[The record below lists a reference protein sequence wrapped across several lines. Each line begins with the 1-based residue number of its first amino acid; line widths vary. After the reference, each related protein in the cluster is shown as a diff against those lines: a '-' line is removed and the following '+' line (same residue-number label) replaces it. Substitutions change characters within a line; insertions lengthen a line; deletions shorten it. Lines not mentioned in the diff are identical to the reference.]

1 MFFFSGLFGDVEQI
15 SHFDSYHPVGSTG
28 EIIFLGAVVEIGEAI
43 VIASFYLEMADFGA
57 QFYTEAG
64 RYTIIELVFHIHVML
79 FGGKVG
85 IVFPRTALCCSA
97 FAAAVSAAPVT
108 TQGTG
113 VGKHGDVTVAVT
125 FDSGKIKDIKIV
137 KQQENPVLAAKVF
150 TDLKQHVIDTNSV
163 QLDAISGAT
172 FSSKG
177 FLDAVADAAKKAGV
191 TLSKAD
197 KKAIKKAV
205 KALPKE
211 SSYDVVVIGAG
222 GAGFSAAIEAK
233 NAGANVV
240 LLEKMPAVGGNSL
253 ISGAEMN
260 AAKNWVQPKLGIND
274 DSPELHAED
283 TYKGGDMKGDMNVI
297 KVMTHNALD
306 AAKWCRDYLG
316 VRFEDDNL
324 FFFGGHSRKR
334 ALIPVGHTGTEF
346 ITKFQA
352 KADELGI
359 PVITNMK
366 AEELIKDK
374 SGRVVGVKATMNG
387 ASYTFNAKGG
397 VVLATGGF
405 GANPEMVKKYNP
417 KIDER
422 FKTTDAPGTTGEA
435 LYMAERA
442 GAQLVNMGYIQTYPI
457 CDPISGVIEL
467 IADARFD
474 GAIMLNQE
482 GKRFVEELQRRDVL
496 SEAILKQTG
505 GYCWVLWND
514 KIGSISNTVKE
525 HPTEYE
531 AFTKQGIMATCDDLK
546 CVADFTKIPFD
557 SLKGTVNR
565 VSSMTGKGNDKDFNH
580 RSGLVDMT
588 QGKYYVIKAV
598 PSVHHTMGGVR
609 INEKAQAL
617 TAEGKAIPGLWA
629 AGEVTGVTHGTNR
642 LGGNAYTDII
652 VFGRIAGKAAAEAAK

>member
-1 MFFFSGLFGDVEQI
+1 MKSSMI
-15 SHFDSYHPVGSTG
+15 KS
-28 EIIFLGAVVEIGEAI
+28 AVAMVFA
-43 VIASFYLEMADFGA
+43 
-57 QFYTEAG
+57 AG
-64 RYTIIELVFHIHVML
+64 
-79 FGGKVG
+79 
-85 IVFPRTALCCSA
+85 
-97 FAAAVSAAPVT
+97 FAAASMAAPT
-108 TQGTG
+108 TVEGTG
-113 VGKHGDVTVAVT
+113 VGKHGDITVAVT
-125 FDSGKIKDIKIV
+125 FDAGKIQDIKIV
-137 KQQENPVLAAKVF
+137 KNAENPILAKKVF
-150 TDLKQHVIDTNSV
+150 TDLKDEVVALSSTDV
-163 QLDAISGAT
+163 DLISGAT
-172 FSSKG
+172 FSAKG
-177 FLDAVADAAKKAGV
+177 FIDAVNDAAKKAGV
-191 TLSKAD
+191 TLAKAD
-197 KKAIKKAV
+197 KKALRKVARE
-205 KALPKE
+205 LPKT
-211 SSYDVVVIGAG
+211 STYDVVVIGAG
-222 GAGFSAAIEAK
+222 GAGFSAAITAK

-260 AAKNWVQPKLGIND
+260 VAKNWVQPKLGITD
-274 DSPELHAED
+274 DSPELHAQD
-283 TYKGGDMKGDMNVI
+283 TFKGGDGKGDMKVI
-297 KVMTHNALD
+297 NVMTHQALD

-346 ITKFQA
+346 ISKFQA

-366 AEELIKDK
+366 AEELVKDK
-374 SGRVVGVKATMNG
+374 SGRVVGVKATMDG
-387 ASYTFNAKGG
+387 TEYTFNAKGG

-442 GAQLVNMGYIQTYPI
+442 GAELVNMGYIQTYPI
-457 CDPISGVIEL
+457 CDPISGAIEL

-496 SEAILKQTG
+496 SEAILNQTG
-505 GYCWVLWND
+505 RYCWVLWND
-514 KIGSISNTVKE
+514 NIGKISNTVKA
-525 HPTEYE
+525 HANEYE
-531 AFTKQGIMATCDDLK
+531 AFTKQGVMATCDDLK
-546 CVADFTKIPFD
+546 CIADFTKIPYD
-557 SLKGTVNR
+557 QLQKTVKR
-565 VSSMTGKGNDKDFNH
+565 VSDMAGKGNDKDFHH
-580 RSGLVDMT
+580 RAGLMDMQ

-598 PSVHHTMGGVR
+598 PSTHHTMGGVR
-609 INEKAQAL
+609 INEKAEVL
-617 TAEGKAIPGLWA
+617 TADGKVIPGLWA

-652 VFGRIAGKAAAEAAK
+652 VFGRIAGEAAAQAAK

>member
-1 MFFFSGLFGDVEQI
+1 
-15 SHFDSYHPVGSTG
+15 
-28 EIIFLGAVVEIGEAI
+28 
-43 VIASFYLEMADFGA
+43 
-57 QFYTEAG
+57 
-64 RYTIIELVFHIHVML
+64 ML
-79 FGGKVG
+79 FR
-85 IVFPRTALCCSA
+85 RTLL
-97 FAAAVSAAPVT
+97 AAAVGLMSAAAVAAPVT

-113 VGKHGDVTVAVT
+113 VGKHGDMTVAVT
-125 FDSGKIKDIKIV
+125 FDNGRIQAIEIV
-137 KQQENPVLAAKVF
+137 KEAENPVLAKKVY
-150 TDLKQHVIDTNSV
+150 TDLKAAVITSNSAD
-163 QLDAISGAT
+163 LDAISGAT

-177 FLDAVADAAKKAGV
+177 FLDAVKDAAKKAGV

-197 KKAIKKAV
+197 AKAIKKVVKNIPAV
-205 KALPKE
+205 
-211 SSYDVVVIGAG
+211 SNYDVVVIGAG

-260 AAKNWVQPKLGIND
+260 AARNWVQPKLGILD
-274 DSPELHAED
+274 DSAERHAAD
-283 TYKGGDMKGDMNVI
+283 TFKGGDKKGDMKVI
-297 KVMTHNALD
+297 NVMTANALD

-346 ITKFQA
+346 IAKFQA

-359 PVITNMK
+359 PVITDMK

-374 SGRVVGVKATMNG
+374 TGRVVGVKATSHG
-387 ASYTFNAKGG
+387 ATYTFNAKGG

-405 GANPEMVKKYNP
+405 GANKAMVKKYNP

-435 LYMAERA
+435 LYMAKRA

-467 IADARFD
+467 IADSRFD

-482 GKRFVEELQRRDVL
+482 GKRFVEELERRDVL

-505 GYCWVLWND
+505 NYCWVLWND
-514 KIGSISNTVKE
+514 NIGKISDTVKE

-531 AFTKQGIMATCDDLK
+531 AFTKQGIMATCPDLK
-546 CVADFTKIPFD
+546 CIADFTKMP
-557 SLKGTVNR
+557 LKQLESTVKR
-565 VSSMTGKGNDKDFNH
+565 VSSMAGKGNDKDFHH
-580 RSGLVDMT
+580 RGGLMDMSEG
-588 QGKYYVIKAV
+588 QYYVIKAV
-598 PSVHHTMGGVR
+598 PSTHHTMGGVR

-617 TAEGKAIPGLWA
+617 TAKGQVIPGLWA

-652 VFGRIAGKAAAEAAK
+652 VFGRIAGEAAAFEAAARSAK

>member
-1 MFFFSGLFGDVEQI
+1 MQFSRALIAGLV
-15 SHFDSYHPVGSTG
+15 
-28 EIIFLGAVVEIGEAI
+28 
-43 VIASFYLEMADFGA
+43 
-57 QFYTEAG
+57 
-64 RYTIIELVFHIHVML
+64 
-79 FGGKVG
+79 
-85 IVFPRTALCCSA
+85 CSA

-197 KKAIKKAV
+197 KKAIKKVV
-205 KALPKE
+205 KTLPKE
-211 SSYDVVVIGAG
+211 STYDVVVIGAG

-617 TAEGKAIPGLWA
+617 TAEGKASPGLWA

>member
-1 MFFFSGLFGDVEQI
+1 MK
-15 SHFDSYHPVGSTG
+15 STM
-28 EIIFLGAVVEIGEAI
+28 IKSAVAMVFA
-43 VIASFYLEMADFGA
+43 
-57 QFYTEAG
+57 AG
-64 RYTIIELVFHIHVML
+64 
-79 FGGKVG
+79 
-85 IVFPRTALCCSA
+85 
-97 FAAAVSAAPVT
+97 FAAASMAAPVT
-108 TQGTG
+108 AEGTG
-113 VGKHGDVTVAVT
+113 VGKHGDITVAVT
-125 FDSGKIKDIKIV
+125 FDAGKIQDIKIV
-137 KQQENPVLAAKVF
+137 KNAENPILAKKVF
-150 TDLKQHVIDTNSV
+150 TDLKDQVVALSSTDV
-163 QLDAISGAT
+163 DLISGAT
-172 FSSKG
+172 FSAKG
-177 FLDAVADAAKKAGV
+177 FIDAVNDAAKKAGV
-191 TLSKAD
+191 TLAKAD
-197 KKAIKKAV
+197 KKALKKA
-205 KALPKE
+205 ARELPKT
-211 SSYDVVVIGAG
+211 SNYDVVVIGAG
-222 GAGFSAAIEAK
+222 GAGFSAAITAK

-260 AAKNWVQPKLGIND
+260 VAKNWVQPKLGIND
-274 DSPELHAED
+274 DSPELHAQD
-283 TYKGGDMKGDMNVI
+283 TFKGGDGKGDMKVI
-297 KVMTHNALD
+297 NVMTHEALD

-346 ITKFQA
+346 IAKFQA

-374 SGRVVGVKATMNG
+374 DGRVVGVKATMDG
-387 ASYTFNAKGG
+387 SEYTFNAKGG

-457 CDPISGVIEL
+457 CDPISGAIEL

-496 SEAILKQTG
+496 SEAILNQTG
-505 GYCWVLWND
+505 RYCWVLWND
-514 KIGSISNTVKE
+514 KIGSISNTVKA
-525 HPTEYE
+525 HANEYE
-531 AFTKQGIMATCDDLK
+531 AFTKQGIMTTCDDLK
-546 CVADFTKIPFD
+546 CIADFTKIPFD
-557 SLKGTVNR
+557 QLQKTVKR
-565 VSSMTGKGNDKDFNH
+565 VSDMAGKGNDKDFNH
-580 RSGLVDMT
+580 RAGLMDMQ

-598 PSVHHTMGGVR
+598 PSTHHTMGGVR
-609 INEKAQAL
+609 INEKAEAL
-617 TAEGKAIPGLWA
+617 TAEGKVIPGLWA

-652 VFGRIAGKAAAEAAK
+652 VFGRIAGEAAAKAAK

>member
-1 MFFFSGLFGDVEQI
+1 MK
-15 SHFDSYHPVGSTG
+15 STM
-28 EIIFLGAVVEIGEAI
+28 IKSAVAMVFA
-43 VIASFYLEMADFGA
+43 
-57 QFYTEAG
+57 AG
-64 RYTIIELVFHIHVML
+64 
-79 FGGKVG
+79 
-85 IVFPRTALCCSA
+85 
-97 FAAAVSAAPVT
+97 FAAASMAAPVT
-108 TQGTG
+108 AEGTG
-113 VGKHGDVTVAVT
+113 VGKHGDITVAVT
-125 FDSGKIKDIKIV
+125 FDAGKIQDIKIV
-137 KQQENPVLAAKVF
+137 KNAENPILAKKVF
-150 TDLKQHVIDTNSV
+150 TDLKDQVVALSSTDV
-163 QLDAISGAT
+163 DLISGAT
-172 FSSKG
+172 FSAKG
-177 FLDAVADAAKKAGV
+177 FIDAVNDAAKKAGV
-191 TLSKAD
+191 TLAKAD
-197 KKAIKKAV
+197 KKALKKA
-205 KALPKE
+205 ARELPKT
-211 SSYDVVVIGAG
+211 SNYDVVVIGAG
-222 GAGFSAAIEAK
+222 GAGFSAAITAK

-260 AAKNWVQPKLGIND
+260 VAKNWVQPKLGIND
-274 DSPELHAED
+274 DSPELHAQD
-283 TYKGGDMKGDMNVI
+283 TFKGGDGKGDMKVI
-297 KVMTHNALD
+297 NVMTHEALD

-346 ITKFQA
+346 IAKFQA

-374 SGRVVGVKATMNG
+374 DGRVVGVKATMDG
-387 ASYTFNAKGG
+387 SEYTFNAKGG

-457 CDPISGVIEL
+457 CDPISGAIEL

-496 SEAILKQTG
+496 SEAILNQTG
-505 GYCWVLWND
+505 RYCWVLWND
-514 KIGSISNTVKE
+514 KIGSISNTVKA
-525 HPTEYE
+525 HANEYE
-531 AFTKQGIMATCDDLK
+531 AFTKQGIMTTCDDLK
-546 CVADFTKIPFD
+546 CIADFTKIPFD
-557 SLKGTVNR
+557 QLRKTVKR
-565 VSSMTGKGNDKDFNH
+565 VSDMAGKGNDKDFNH
-580 RSGLVDMT
+580 RSGLVDMQ

-598 PSVHHTMGGVR
+598 PSTHHTMGGVR
-609 INEKAQAL
+609 INEKAEAL
-617 TAEGKAIPGLWA
+617 TAEGKVIPGLWA

-652 VFGRIAGKAAAEAAK
+652 VFVRIAGEAAAKAAK

>member
-1 MFFFSGLFGDVEQI
+1 MHFSRALIAGLV
-15 SHFDSYHPVGSTG
+15 
-28 EIIFLGAVVEIGEAI
+28 
-43 VIASFYLEMADFGA
+43 
-57 QFYTEAG
+57 
-64 RYTIIELVFHIHVML
+64 
-79 FGGKVG
+79 
-85 IVFPRTALCCSA
+85 CSA

-197 KKAIKKAV
+197 KKAIKKVV
-205 KALPKE
+205 KTLPKE

-422 FKTTDAPGTTGEA
+422 FKTTDAPGTTGGA

-617 TAEGKAIPGLWA
+617 TAGGKAIPGLWA

>member
-1 MFFFSGLFGDVEQI
+1 
-15 SHFDSYHPVGSTG
+15 
-28 EIIFLGAVVEIGEAI
+28 
-43 VIASFYLEMADFGA
+43 
-57 QFYTEAG
+57 
-64 RYTIIELVFHIHVML
+64 ML
-79 FGGKVG
+79 F
-85 IVFPRTALCCSA
+85 RQTLL
-97 FAAAVSAAPVT
+97 AAAVGLMSAAAVAAPVT

-113 VGKHGDVTVAVT
+113 VGKHGDMTVAVT
-125 FDSGKIKDIKIV
+125 FDNGRIQAIEIV
-137 KQQENPVLAAKVF
+137 KEAENPVLAKKVY
-150 TDLKQHVIDTNSV
+150 TDLKAAVIASNSAD
-163 QLDAISGAT
+163 LDAISGAT

-177 FLDAVADAAKKAGV
+177 FLDAVKDAAKKAGV

-197 KKAIKKAV
+197 AKAIKKVVRNIPAV
-205 KALPKE
+205 
-211 SSYDVVVIGAG
+211 SNYDVVVIGAG

-260 AAKNWVQPKLGIND
+260 AARNWVQPKLGILD
-274 DSPELHAED
+274 DSAERHAAD
-283 TYKGGDMKGDMNVI
+283 TFKGGDKKGDMKVI
-297 KVMTHNALD
+297 NVMTANALD

-346 ITKFQA
+346 IAKFQA

-359 PVITNMK
+359 PVITDMK

-374 SGRVVGVKATMNG
+374 TGRVVGVKATSHG
-387 ASYTFNAKGG
+387 ATYTFNAKGG

-405 GANPEMVKKYNP
+405 GANKAMVKKYNP

-435 LYMAERA
+435 LYMAKRA

-467 IADARFD
+467 IADSRFD

-482 GKRFVEELQRRDVL
+482 GKRFVEELERRDVL

-505 GYCWVLWND
+505 NYCWVLWND
-514 KIGSISNTVKE
+514 NIGKISNTVKE

-531 AFTKQGIMATCDDLK
+531 AFTKQGIMATCPDLK
-546 CVADFTKIPFD
+546 CIADFTKMP
-557 SLKGTVNR
+557 LKQLESTVKR
-565 VSSMTGKGNDKDFNH
+565 VSSMAGKGNDKDFHH
-580 RSGLVDMT
+580 RGGLMDMSEG
-588 QGKYYVIKAV
+588 QYYVIKAV
-598 PSVHHTMGGVR
+598 PSTHHTMGGVR

-617 TAEGKAIPGLWA
+617 TAKGQVIPGLWA

-652 VFGRIAGKAAAEAAK
+652 VFGRIAGEAAAFEAAARSAK

>member
-1 MFFFSGLFGDVEQI
+1 MK
-15 SHFDSYHPVGSTG
+15 STM
-28 EIIFLGAVVEIGEAI
+28 IKSAVAMVFA
-43 VIASFYLEMADFGA
+43 
-57 QFYTEAG
+57 AG
-64 RYTIIELVFHIHVML
+64 
-79 FGGKVG
+79 
-85 IVFPRTALCCSA
+85 
-97 FAAAVSAAPVT
+97 FAAASMAAPVT
-108 TQGTG
+108 AEGTG
-113 VGKHGDVTVAVT
+113 VGKHGDITVAVT
-125 FDSGKIKDIKIV
+125 FDAGKIQDIKIV
-137 KQQENPVLAAKVF
+137 KNAENPILAKKVF
-150 TDLKQHVIDTNSV
+150 TDLKDQVVALSSTDV
-163 QLDAISGAT
+163 DLISGAT
-172 FSSKG
+172 FSAKG
-177 FLDAVADAAKKAGV
+177 FIDAVNDAAKKAGV
-191 TLSKAD
+191 TLAKAD
-197 KKAIKKAV
+197 KKALKKA
-205 KALPKE
+205 ARELPKT
-211 SSYDVVVIGAG
+211 SNYDVVVIGAG
-222 GAGFSAAIEAK
+222 GAGFSAAITAR

-260 AAKNWVQPKLGIND
+260 VAKNWVQPKLGIND
-274 DSPELHAED
+274 DSPELHAQD
-283 TYKGGDMKGDMNVI
+283 TFKGGDGKGDMKVI
-297 KVMTHNALD
+297 NVMTHQALD

-346 ITKFQA
+346 IAKFQA

-366 AEELIKDK
+366 AEELIKNKD
-374 SGRVVGVKATMNG
+374 GRVVGVKATMDG
-387 ASYTFNAKGG
+387 SEYTFNAKGG

-457 CDPISGVIEL
+457 CDPISGAIEL

-496 SEAILKQTG
+496 SEAILNQTG
-505 GYCWVLWND
+505 RYCWVLWND
-514 KIGSISNTVKE
+514 KIGSISNTVKA
-525 HPTEYE
+525 HANEYE
-531 AFTKQGIMATCDDLK
+531 AFTKQGIMTTCDDLK
-546 CVADFTKIPFD
+546 CIADFTKIPFD
-557 SLKGTVNR
+557 QLRKTVKR
-565 VSSMTGKGNDKDFNH
+565 VSDMAGKGNDKDFNH
-580 RSGLVDMT
+580 RSGLVDMQ

-598 PSVHHTMGGVR
+598 PSTHHTMGGVR
-609 INEKAQAL
+609 INEKAEAL
-617 TAEGKAIPGLWA
+617 TAEGKVIPGLWA

-652 VFGRIAGKAAAEAAK
+652 VFGRIAGEAAAKAAK

>member
-1 MFFFSGLFGDVEQI
+1 MK
-15 SHFDSYHPVGSTG
+15 STM
-28 EIIFLGAVVEIGEAI
+28 IKSAVAMVFA
-43 VIASFYLEMADFGA
+43 
-57 QFYTEAG
+57 AG
-64 RYTIIELVFHIHVML
+64 
-79 FGGKVG
+79 
-85 IVFPRTALCCSA
+85 
-97 FAAAVSAAPVT
+97 FAAASMAAPVT
-108 TQGTG
+108 AEGTG
-113 VGKHGDVTVAVT
+113 VGKHGDITVAVT
-125 FDSGKIKDIKIV
+125 FDAGKIQDIKIV
-137 KQQENPVLAAKVF
+137 KNAENPILAKKVF
-150 TDLKQHVIDTNSV
+150 TDLKDQVVALSSTDV
-163 QLDAISGAT
+163 DLVSGAT
-172 FSSKG
+172 FSAKG
-177 FLDAVADAAKKAGV
+177 FIDAVNDAAKKAGV
-191 TLSKAD
+191 TLAKAD
-197 KKAIKKAV
+197 KKALKKA
-205 KALPKE
+205 ARELPKT
-211 SSYDVVVIGAG
+211 SNYDVVVIGAG
-222 GAGFSAAIEAK
+222 GAGFSAAITAK

-260 AAKNWVQPKLGIND
+260 VARNWVQPKLGIND
-274 DSPELHAED
+274 DSPELHAQD
-283 TYKGGDMKGDMNVI
+283 TYKGGDGKGDMKVI
-297 KVMTHNALD
+297 NVMTHEALD

-346 ITKFQA
+346 IAKFQA

-374 SGRVVGVKATMNG
+374 DGRVVGVKATMDG
-387 ASYTFNAKGG
+387 SEYTFNAKGG

-422 FKTTDAPGTTGEA
+422 FKTTDAPGSTGEA

-442 GAQLVNMGYIQTYPI
+442 GAELVNMGYIQTYPI
-457 CDPISGVIEL
+457 CAPISGAIEL

-496 SEAILKQTG
+496 SEAILNQTG
-505 GYCWVLWND
+505 RYCWVLWND
-514 KIGSISNTVKE
+514 NIGKISNTVKA
-525 HPTEYE
+525 HANEYE
-531 AFTKQGIMATCDDLK
+531 AFTKQGIMTTCDDLK
-546 CVADFTKIPFD
+546 CIADFTKIPFD
-557 SLKGTVNR
+557 QLQKTVKR
-565 VSSMTGKGNDKDFNH
+565 VSDMAGKGNDKDFNH
-580 RSGLVDMT
+580 RSGLVDMQ

-598 PSVHHTMGGVR
+598 PSTHHTMGGVR
-609 INEKAQAL
+609 INEKAEAL
-617 TAEGKAIPGLWA
+617 TAEGKVIPGLWA

-652 VFGRIAGKAAAEAAK
+652 VFGRIAGEAAAKAAK

>member
-1 MFFFSGLFGDVEQI
+1 
-15 SHFDSYHPVGSTG
+15 
-28 EIIFLGAVVEIGEAI
+28 
-43 VIASFYLEMADFGA
+43 
-57 QFYTEAG
+57 
-64 RYTIIELVFHIHVML
+64 ML
-79 FGGKVG
+79 FRQTLLAATVG
-85 IVFPRTALCCSA
+85 LMS
-97 FAAAVSAAPVT
+97 AAAVAAPVT

-113 VGKHGDVTVAVT
+113 VGKHGDMTVAVT
-125 FDSGKIKDIKIV
+125 FDNGRIQAIEIV
-137 KQQENPVLAAKVF
+137 KEAENPVLAKKVY
-150 TDLKQHVIDTNSV
+150 TDLKAAVITSNSAD
-163 QLDAISGAT
+163 LDAISGAT

-177 FLDAVADAAKKAGV
+177 FLDAVKDAAKKAGV

-197 KKAIKKAV
+197 AKAIKKVVKNIPAV
-205 KALPKE
+205 
-211 SSYDVVVIGAG
+211 SNYDVVVIGAG

-260 AAKNWVQPKLGIND
+260 AARNWVQPKLGILD
-274 DSPELHAED
+274 DSAERHAAD
-283 TYKGGDMKGDMNVI
+283 TFKGGDKKGDMKVI
-297 KVMTHNALD
+297 NVMTANALD

-346 ITKFQA
+346 IAKFQA

-359 PVITNMK
+359 PVITDMK

-374 SGRVVGVKATMNG
+374 TGRVVGVKATSHG
-387 ASYTFNAKGG
+387 ATYTFNAKGG

-405 GANPEMVKKYNP
+405 GANKAMVKKYNP

-435 LYMAERA
+435 LYMAKRA

-467 IADARFD
+467 IADSRFD

-482 GKRFVEELQRRDVL
+482 GKRFVEELERRDVL

-505 GYCWVLWND
+505 NYCWVLWND
-514 KIGSISNTVKE
+514 NIGKISNTVKE

-531 AFTKQGIMATCDDLK
+531 AFTKQGIMATCPNLK
-546 CVADFTKIPFD
+546 CIADFTKMP
-557 SLKGTVNR
+557 LKQLESTVKR
-565 VSSMTGKGNDKDFNH
+565 VSSMAGKGNDKDFHH
-580 RSGLVDMT
+580 RGGLMDMSEG
-588 QGKYYVIKAV
+588 QYYVIKAV
-598 PSVHHTMGGVR
+598 PSTHHTMGGVR

-617 TAEGKAIPGLWA
+617 TAKGQVIPGLWA

-652 VFGRIAGKAAAEAAK
+652 VFGRIAGEAAAFEAAARSAK

>member
-1 MFFFSGLFGDVEQI
+1 
-15 SHFDSYHPVGSTG
+15 
-28 EIIFLGAVVEIGEAI
+28 
-43 VIASFYLEMADFGA
+43 
-57 QFYTEAG
+57 
-64 RYTIIELVFHIHVML
+64 ML
-79 FGGKVG
+79 F
-85 IVFPRTALCCSA
+85 RQTLL
-97 FAAAVSAAPVT
+97 AAAVGLMSAAAVAAPVT

-113 VGKHGDVTVAVT
+113 VGKHGDMTVAVT
-125 FDSGKIKDIKIV
+125 FDNGRIQAIEIV
-137 KQQENPVLAAKVF
+137 KEAENPVLAKKVY
-150 TDLKQHVIDTNSV
+150 TDLKAAVIASNSAD
-163 QLDAISGAT
+163 LDAISGAT

-177 FLDAVADAAKKAGV
+177 FLDAVKDAAKKAGV

-197 KKAIKKAV
+197 AKAIKKVVKNIPAV
-205 KALPKE
+205 
-211 SSYDVVVIGAG
+211 SNYDVVVIGAG

-260 AAKNWVQPKLGIND
+260 AARNWVQPKLGILD
-274 DSPELHAED
+274 DSAERHAAD
-283 TYKGGDMKGDMNVI
+283 TFKGGDKKGDMKVI
-297 KVMTHNALD
+297 NVMTANALD

-334 ALIPVGHTGTEF
+334 ALIPMGHTGTEF
-346 ITKFQA
+346 IAKFQA

-359 PVITNMK
+359 PVITDMK

-374 SGRVVGVKATMNG
+374 TGRVVGVKATSHG
-387 ASYTFNAKGG
+387 ATYTFNAKGG

-405 GANPEMVKKYNP
+405 GANKAMVKKYNP

-435 LYMAERA
+435 LYMAKRA

-467 IADARFD
+467 IADSRFD

-482 GKRFVEELQRRDVL
+482 GKRFVEELERRDVL

-505 GYCWVLWND
+505 NYCWVLWND
-514 KIGSISNTVKE
+514 NIGKISNTVKE

-531 AFTKQGIMATCDDLK
+531 AFTKQGIMATCPDLK
-546 CVADFTKIPFD
+546 CIADFTKMP
-557 SLKGTVNR
+557 LKQLESTVKR
-565 VSSMTGKGNDKDFNH
+565 VSSMAGKGNDKDFHH
-580 RSGLVDMT
+580 RGGLMDMSEG
-588 QGKYYVIKAV
+588 QYYVIKAV
-598 PSVHHTMGGVR
+598 PSTHHTMGGVR

-617 TAEGKAIPGLWA
+617 TAKGQVIPGLWA

-652 VFGRIAGKAAAEAAK
+652 VFGRIAGEAAAFEAAARSAK

>member
-1 MFFFSGLFGDVEQI
+1 MKSTMIKSAVAMVFA
-15 SHFDSYHPVGSTG
+15 VG
-28 EIIFLGAVVEIGEAI
+28 
-43 VIASFYLEMADFGA
+43 
-57 QFYTEAG
+57 
-64 RYTIIELVFHIHVML
+64 
-79 FGGKVG
+79 
-85 IVFPRTALCCSA
+85 
-97 FAAAVSAAPVT
+97 FAAASMAAPVT
-108 TQGTG
+108 AEGTG
-113 VGKHGDVTVAVT
+113 VGKHGDITVAVT
-125 FDSGKIKDIKIV
+125 FDAGKIQDIKIV
-137 KQQENPVLAAKVF
+137 KNAENPILAKKVF
-150 TDLKQHVIDTNSV
+150 TDLKDQVVALSSTDV
-163 QLDAISGAT
+163 DLISGAT
-172 FSSKG
+172 FSAKG
-177 FLDAVADAAKKAGV
+177 FIDAVNDAAKKAGV
-191 TLSKAD
+191 TLAKAD
-197 KKAIKKAV
+197 KKALKKA
-205 KALPKE
+205 ARELPKT
-211 SSYDVVVIGAG
+211 SNYDVVVIGAG
-222 GAGFSAAIEAK
+222 GAGFSAAITAR

-260 AAKNWVQPKLGIND
+260 VAKNWVQPKLGIND
-274 DSPELHAED
+274 DSPELHAQD
-283 TYKGGDMKGDMNVI
+283 TFKGGDGKGDMKVI
-297 KVMTHNALD
+297 NVMTHQALD

-346 ITKFQA
+346 IAKFQA

-366 AEELIKDK
+366 AEELIKNKD
-374 SGRVVGVKATMNG
+374 GRVVGVKATMDG
-387 ASYTFNAKGG
+387 SEYTFNAKGG

-442 GAQLVNMGYIQTYPI
+442 GAELVNMGYIQTYPI
-457 CDPISGVIEL
+457 CDPISGAIEL

-496 SEAILKQTG
+496 SEAILNQTG
-505 GYCWVLWND
+505 RYCWVLWND
-514 KIGSISNTVKE
+514 KIGSISNTVKA
-525 HPTEYE
+525 HANEYE
-531 AFTKQGIMATCDDLK
+531 AFTKQGVMTTCDDLK
-546 CVADFTKIPFD
+546 CIADFTKIPFD
-557 SLKGTVNR
+557 QLQKTVKR
-565 VSSMTGKGNDKDFNH
+565 VSDMAGKGNDKDFNH
-580 RSGLVDMT
+580 RSGLVDMQ

-598 PSVHHTMGGVR
+598 PSTHHTMGGVR
-609 INEKAQAL
+609 INEKAEAL
-617 TAEGKAIPGLWA
+617 TAEGKVIPGLWA

-652 VFGRIAGKAAAEAAK
+652 VFGRIAGEAAAKAAK

>member
-1 MFFFSGLFGDVEQI
+1 MLGLVPTRNRPNGRIYFAQLPRVRKFFFCIVGPSEWDGSAIHKGVEQI
-15 SHFDSYHPVGSTG
+15 MMKKTL
-28 EIIFLGAVVEIGEAI
+28 I
-43 VIASFYLEMADFGA
+43 
-57 QFYTEAG
+57 
-64 RYTIIELVFHIHVML
+64 
-79 FGGKVG
+79 
-85 IVFPRTALCCSA
+85 TALIA
-97 FAAAVSAAPVT
+97 TVFAGGAMAAAVTAE
-108 TQGTG
+108 GTG

-125 FDSGKIKDIKIV
+125 FDGGKITDIKVV
-137 KQQENPVLAAKVF
+137 KEQENKVLARGVY
-150 TDLKQHVIDTNSV
+150 TDLKDQVIATNSAD
-163 QLDAISGAT
+163 LDVISGAT

-177 FLDAVADAAKKAGV
+177 FLDAVKDAAKKAGV

-197 KKAIKKAV
+197 KKAIKKVA
-205 KALPKE
+205 KDLPKN
-211 SSYDVVVIGAG
+211 SSYDVVVVGAG

-283 TYKGGDMKGDMNVI
+283 TYKGGDMKGDMKVI
-297 KVMTHNALD
+297 NVMTHNALD
-306 AAKWCRDYLG
+306 AALWCRDYLG

-366 AEELIKDK
+366 MTDLILDKD
-374 SGRVVGVKATMNG
+374 GRVSGVKATMNG
-387 ASYTFNAKGG
+387 AEYTFNAKGG

-405 GANPEMVKKYNP
+405 GANKEMVKKYNP

-422 FKTTDAPGTTGEA
+422 FMTTDAPGTTGEA
-435 LYMAERA
+435 LYIAEKA
-442 GAQLVNMGYIQTYPI
+442 GAELVNMGYIQTYPI

-467 IADARFD
+467 IADSRFD

-482 GKRFVEELQRRDVL
+482 GKRFVEELDRRDVL

-514 KIGSISNTVKE
+514 NIGKISNTVGT
-525 HPTEYE
+525 HTTEYE
-531 AFTKQGIMATCDDLK
+531 AFTKQGIMKTCDDLK
-546 CVADFTKIPFD
+546 CIADFTKIPFD
-557 SLKGTVNR
+557 QLKKTVDR
-565 VSSMTGKGNDKDFNH
+565 VTSMAGKGNDKDFHH
-580 RSGLVDMT
+580 RGGLMDMS

-598 PSVHHTMGGVR
+598 PSTHHTMGGIR

-617 TAEGKAIPGLWA
+617 TKEGKVIPGLWA

>member
-1 MFFFSGLFGDVEQI
+1 MQFSRALIAGLV
-15 SHFDSYHPVGSTG
+15 
-28 EIIFLGAVVEIGEAI
+28 
-43 VIASFYLEMADFGA
+43 
-57 QFYTEAG
+57 
-64 RYTIIELVFHIHVML
+64 
-79 FGGKVG
+79 
-85 IVFPRTALCCSA
+85 CSA

-397 VVLATGGF
+397 IVLATGGF

>member
-1 MFFFSGLFGDVEQI
+1 
-15 SHFDSYHPVGSTG
+15 
-28 EIIFLGAVVEIGEAI
+28 
-43 VIASFYLEMADFGA
+43 
-57 QFYTEAG
+57 
-64 RYTIIELVFHIHVML
+64 ML
-79 FGGKVG
+79 FRQTLLAATVG
-85 IVFPRTALCCSA
+85 LMS
-97 FAAAVSAAPVT
+97 AAAVAAPVT

-113 VGKHGDVTVAVT
+113 VGKHGDMTVAVT
-125 FDSGKIKDIKIV
+125 FDNGRIQAIEIV
-137 KQQENPVLAAKVF
+137 KEAENPVLAKKVY
-150 TDLKQHVIDTNSV
+150 TDLKAAVIASNSAD
-163 QLDAISGAT
+163 LDAISGAT

-177 FLDAVADAAKKAGV
+177 FLDAVKDAAKKAGV

-197 KKAIKKAV
+197 AKAIKKVVKNIPAV
-205 KALPKE
+205 
-211 SSYDVVVIGAG
+211 SNYDVVVIGAG

-260 AAKNWVQPKLGIND
+260 AARNWVQPKLGILD
-274 DSPELHAED
+274 DSAERHAAD
-283 TYKGGDMKGDMNVI
+283 TFKGGDKKGDMKVI
-297 KVMTHNALD
+297 NVMTANALD

-346 ITKFQA
+346 IAKFQA

-359 PVITNMK
+359 PVITDMK

-374 SGRVVGVKATMNG
+374 TGRVVGVKATSHG
-387 ASYTFNAKGG
+387 ATYTFNAKGG

-405 GANPEMVKKYNP
+405 GANKAMVKKYNP

-435 LYMAERA
+435 LYMAKRA

-467 IADARFD
+467 IADSRFD

-482 GKRFVEELQRRDVL
+482 GKRFVEELERRDVL

-505 GYCWVLWND
+505 NYCWVLWND
-514 KIGSISNTVKE
+514 NIGKISNTVKE

-531 AFTKQGIMATCDDLK
+531 AFTKQGIMATCPNLK
-546 CVADFTKIPFD
+546 CIADFTKMP
-557 SLKGTVNR
+557 LKQLESTVKR
-565 VSSMTGKGNDKDFNH
+565 VSSMAGKGNDKDFHH
-580 RSGLVDMT
+580 RGGLMDMSEG
-588 QGKYYVIKAV
+588 QYYVIKAV
-598 PSVHHTMGGVR
+598 PSTHHTMGGVR

-617 TAEGKAIPGLWA
+617 TAKGQVIPGLWA

-652 VFGRIAGKAAAEAAK
+652 VFGRIAGEAAAFEAAARSAK

>member
-1 MFFFSGLFGDVEQI
+1 
-15 SHFDSYHPVGSTG
+15 
-28 EIIFLGAVVEIGEAI
+28 
-43 VIASFYLEMADFGA
+43 
-57 QFYTEAG
+57 
-64 RYTIIELVFHIHVML
+64 ML
-79 FGGKVG
+79 F
-85 IVFPRTALCCSA
+85 RQTLL
-97 FAAAVSAAPVT
+97 AAAVGLMSAAAVAAPVT

-113 VGKHGDVTVAVT
+113 VGKHGDMTVAVT
-125 FDSGKIKDIKIV
+125 FDNGRIQAIEIV
-137 KQQENPVLAAKVF
+137 KEAENPVLAKKVY
-150 TDLKQHVIDTNSV
+150 TDLKAAVIASNSAD
-163 QLDAISGAT
+163 LDAISGAT

-177 FLDAVADAAKKAGV
+177 FLDAVKDAAKKAGV

-197 KKAIKKAV
+197 AKAIKKVVKNIPAV
-205 KALPKE
+205 
-211 SSYDVVVIGAG
+211 SNYDVVVIGAG
-222 GAGFSAAIEAK
+222 GAGFAAAIEAK

-260 AAKNWVQPKLGIND
+260 AARNWVQPKLGILD
-274 DSPELHAED
+274 DSAERHAAD
-283 TYKGGDMKGDMNVI
+283 TFKGGDKKGDMKVI
-297 KVMTHNALD
+297 NVMTANALD

-346 ITKFQA
+346 IAKFQA

-359 PVITNMK
+359 PVITDMK

-374 SGRVVGVKATMNG
+374 TGRVVGVKATSHG
-387 ASYTFNAKGG
+387 ATYTFNAKGG

-405 GANPEMVKKYNP
+405 GANKAMVKKYNP

-435 LYMAERA
+435 LYMAKRA

-467 IADARFD
+467 IADSRFD

-482 GKRFVEELQRRDVL
+482 GKRFVEELERRDVL

-505 GYCWVLWND
+505 NYCWVLWND
-514 KIGSISNTVKE
+514 NIGKISNTVKE

-531 AFTKQGIMATCDDLK
+531 AFTKQGIMATCPDLK
-546 CVADFTKIPFD
+546 CIADFTKMP
-557 SLKGTVNR
+557 LKQLESTVKR
-565 VSSMTGKGNDKDFNH
+565 VSSMAGKGNDKDFHH
-580 RSGLVDMT
+580 RGGLMDMSEG
-588 QGKYYVIKAV
+588 QYYVIKAV
-598 PSVHHTMGGVR
+598 PSTHHTMGGVR

-617 TAEGKAIPGLWA
+617 TAKGQVIPGLWA

-652 VFGRIAGKAAAEAAK
+652 VFGRIAGEAAAFEAAARSAK

>member
-1 MFFFSGLFGDVEQI
+1 MRKFFFCIVGPSEWDGSAIHKGVEQI
-15 SHFDSYHPVGSTG
+15 MMKKTL
-28 EIIFLGAVVEIGEAI
+28 I
-43 VIASFYLEMADFGA
+43 
-57 QFYTEAG
+57 
-64 RYTIIELVFHIHVML
+64 
-79 FGGKVG
+79 
-85 IVFPRTALCCSA
+85 TALIA
-97 FAAAVSAAPVT
+97 TVFAGGAMAAAVTAE
-108 TQGTG
+108 GTG

-125 FDSGKIKDIKIV
+125 FDGGKITDIKVV
-137 KQQENPVLAAKVF
+137 KEQENKVLARGVY
-150 TDLKQHVIDTNSV
+150 TDLKDQVIATNSV
-163 QLDAISGAT
+163 DLDVISGAT

-177 FLDAVADAAKKAGV
+177 FLDAVKDAAKKAGV

-197 KKAIKKAV
+197 KKAIKKVA
-205 KALPKE
+205 KDLPKN
-211 SSYDVVVIGAG
+211 SSYDVVVVGAG

-283 TYKGGDMKGDMNVI
+283 TYKGGDMKGDMKVI
-297 KVMTHNALD
+297 NVMTHNALD
-306 AAKWCRDYLG
+306 AALWCRDYLG

-366 AEELIKDK
+366 MTDLILDKD
-374 SGRVVGVKATMNG
+374 GRVSGVKATMNG
-387 ASYTFNAKGG
+387 AEYTFNAKGG

-405 GANPEMVKKYNP
+405 GANKEMVKKYNP

-422 FKTTDAPGTTGEA
+422 FMTTDAPGTTGEA
-435 LYMAERA
+435 LYIAEKA
-442 GAQLVNMGYIQTYPI
+442 GAELVNMGYIQTYPI

-467 IADARFD
+467 IADSRFD

-482 GKRFVEELQRRDVL
+482 GKRFVEELDRRDVL
-496 SEAILKQTG
+496 SEAILNQTG

-514 KIGSISNTVKE
+514 NIGKISNTVGT
-525 HPTEYE
+525 HTTEYD

-546 CVADFTKIPFD
+546 CIADFTKIPFD
-557 SLKGTVNR
+557 QLKKTVDR
-565 VSSMTGKGNDKDFNH
+565 VSSMAGKGNDKDFNH
-580 RSGLVDMT
+580 RGGLMDMS

-598 PSVHHTMGGVR
+598 PSTHHTMGGIE
-609 INEKAQAL
+609 INTE
-617 TAEGKAIPGLWA
+617 AEVISTEGEAIPGLYA
-629 AGEVTGVTHGTNR
+629 CGEVTGGVHGGNR
-642 LGGNAYTDII
+642 VGGNALMDCQ
-652 VFGRIAGKAAAEAAK
+652 VFGMIAGENAAAYCQ

>member
-1 MFFFSGLFGDVEQI
+1 MRKFFFCIVGPSEWDGSAIHKGVEQI
-15 SHFDSYHPVGSTG
+15 MMKKTL
-28 EIIFLGAVVEIGEAI
+28 I
-43 VIASFYLEMADFGA
+43 
-57 QFYTEAG
+57 
-64 RYTIIELVFHIHVML
+64 
-79 FGGKVG
+79 
-85 IVFPRTALCCSA
+85 TALIA
-97 FAAAVSAAPVT
+97 TVFAGGAMAAAVTAE
-108 TQGTG
+108 GTG

-125 FDSGKIKDIKIV
+125 FDGGKITDIKVV
-137 KQQENPVLAAKVF
+137 KEQENKVLARGVY
-150 TDLKQHVIDTNSV
+150 TDLKDQVIATNSAD
-163 QLDAISGAT
+163 LDVISGAT

-177 FLDAVADAAKKAGV
+177 FLDAVKDAAKKAGV

-197 KKAIKKAV
+197 KKAIKKVA
-205 KALPKE
+205 KDLPKN
-211 SSYDVVVIGAG
+211 SSYDVVVVGAG

-283 TYKGGDMKGDMNVI
+283 TYKGGDMKGDMKVI
-297 KVMTHNALD
+297 NVMTHNALD
-306 AAKWCRDYLG
+306 AALWCRDYLG

-366 AEELIKDK
+366 MTDLILDKD
-374 SGRVVGVKATMNG
+374 GRVTGVKATMHG
-387 ASYTFNAKGG
+387 AEYTFNAKGG

-405 GANPEMVKKYNP
+405 GANKEMVKKYNP

-422 FKTTDAPGTTGEA
+422 FMTTDAPGTTGEA
-435 LYMAERA
+435 LYIAEKA
-442 GAQLVNMGYIQTYPI
+442 GAELVNMGYIQTYPI

-467 IADARFD
+467 IADSRFD

-482 GKRFVEELQRRDVL
+482 GKRFVEELDRRDVL

-514 KIGSISNTVKE
+514 NIGKISNTVGT
-525 HPTEYE
+525 HTTEYD

-546 CVADFTKIPFD
+546 CIADFTKIPFD
-557 SLKGTVNR
+557 QLKKTVDR
-565 VSSMTGKGNDKDFNH
+565 VSSMAGKGNDKDFHH
-580 RSGLVDMT
+580 RGGLMDMS

-598 PSVHHTMGGVR
+598 PSTHHTMGGIR

-617 TAEGKAIPGLWA
+617 TKEGKVIPGLWA

>member
-1 MFFFSGLFGDVEQI
+1 MRKFFFCIVGPSEWDGAAIHKGVEQI
-15 SHFDSYHPVGSTG
+15 MMKKTL
-28 EIIFLGAVVEIGEAI
+28 I
-43 VIASFYLEMADFGA
+43 
-57 QFYTEAG
+57 
-64 RYTIIELVFHIHVML
+64 
-79 FGGKVG
+79 
-85 IVFPRTALCCSA
+85 TALIA
-97 FAAAVSAAPVT
+97 TVFAGGAMAAAVTAE
-108 TQGTG
+108 GTG

-125 FDSGKIKDIKIV
+125 FDGGKITDIKVV
-137 KQQENPVLAAKVF
+137 KEQENKVLARGVY
-150 TDLKQHVIDTNSV
+150 TDLKDQVIATNSAD
-163 QLDAISGAT
+163 LDVISGAT

-177 FLDAVADAAKKAGV
+177 FLDAVKDAAKKAGV

-197 KKAIKKAV
+197 KKAIKKVA
-205 KALPKE
+205 KDLPKN
-211 SSYDVVVIGAG
+211 SSYDVVVVGAG

-283 TYKGGDMKGDMNVI
+283 TYKGGDMKGDMKVI
-297 KVMTHNALD
+297 NVMTHNALD
-306 AAKWCRDYLG
+306 AALWCRDYLG

-366 AEELIKDK
+366 MTDLILDKD
-374 SGRVVGVKATMNG
+374 GRVSGVKATMNG
-387 ASYTFNAKGG
+387 AEYTFNAKGG

-405 GANPEMVKKYNP
+405 GANKEMVKKYNP

-422 FKTTDAPGTTGEA
+422 FMTTDAPGTTGEA
-435 LYMAERA
+435 LYIAEKA
-442 GAQLVNMGYIQTYPI
+442 GAELVNMGYIQTYPI

-467 IADARFD
+467 IADSRFD

-482 GKRFVEELQRRDVL
+482 GKRFVEELDRRDVL
-496 SEAILKQTG
+496 SEAILNQTG

-514 KIGSISNTVKE
+514 NIGKISNTVGT
-525 HPTEYE
+525 HTTEYD
-531 AFTKQGIMATCDDLK
+531 AFTKQGIMKTCDDLK
-546 CVADFTKIPFD
+546 CIADFTKIPFD
-557 SLKGTVNR
+557 QLKKTVDR
-565 VSSMTGKGNDKDFNH
+565 VTSMAGKGNDKDFHH
-580 RSGLVDMT
+580 RGGLMDMS

-598 PSVHHTMGGVR
+598 PSTHHTMGGVR

-617 TAEGKAIPGLWA
+617 TKEGKVIPGLWA

>member
-1 MFFFSGLFGDVEQI
+1 MKSTMIKSAVAMVFA
-15 SHFDSYHPVGSTG
+15 VG
-28 EIIFLGAVVEIGEAI
+28 
-43 VIASFYLEMADFGA
+43 
-57 QFYTEAG
+57 
-64 RYTIIELVFHIHVML
+64 
-79 FGGKVG
+79 
-85 IVFPRTALCCSA
+85 
-97 FAAAVSAAPVT
+97 FAAASMAAPVT
-108 TQGTG
+108 AEGTG
-113 VGKHGDVTVAVT
+113 VGKHGDITVAVT
-125 FDSGKIKDIKIV
+125 FDAGKIQDIKIV
-137 KQQENPVLAAKVF
+137 KNAENPILAKKVF
-150 TDLKQHVIDTNSV
+150 TDLKDQVVALSSTDV
-163 QLDAISGAT
+163 DLVSGAT
-172 FSSKG
+172 FSAKG
-177 FLDAVADAAKKAGV
+177 FIDAVNDAAKKAGV
-191 TLSKAD
+191 TLAKAD
-197 KKAIKKAV
+197 KKALKKA
-205 KALPKE
+205 ARELPKT
-211 SSYDVVVIGAG
+211 SNYDVVVIGAG
-222 GAGFSAAIEAK
+222 GAGFSAAITAR

-240 LLEKMPAVGGNSL
+240 LLEKMHAVGGNSL

-260 AAKNWVQPKLGIND
+260 VAKNWVQPKFGIND
-274 DSPELHAED
+274 DSPELHAQD
-283 TYKGGDMKGDMNVI
+283 TFKGGDGKGDMKVI
-297 KVMTHNALD
+297 NVMTHEALD

-346 ITKFQA
+346 IAKFQA

-374 SGRVVGVKATMNG
+374 DGRVVGVKATMDG
-387 ASYTFNAKGG
+387 SEYTFNAKGG

-457 CDPISGVIEL
+457 CDPLSGAIEL

-482 GKRFVEELQRRDVL
+482 GKRIVEELQRRDVL
-496 SEAILKQTG
+496 SEAILNQTG
-505 GYCWVLWND
+505 RYCWVLWND
-514 KIGSISNTVKE
+514 KIGSISNTVKA
-525 HPTEYE
+525 HANEYE
-531 AFTKQGIMATCDDLK
+531 AFTKQGIMTTCDDLK
-546 CVADFTKIPFD
+546 CIADFTKIPFD
-557 SLKGTVNR
+557 QLRKTVKR
-565 VSSMTGKGNDKDFNH
+565 VSDMAGKGNDKDFNH
-580 RSGLVDMT
+580 RSGLVDMQ

-598 PSVHHTMGGVR
+598 PSTHHTMGGVR
-609 INEKAQAL
+609 INEKAEAL
-617 TAEGKAIPGLWA
+617 TAEGKVIPGLWA

-652 VFGRIAGKAAAEAAK
+652 VFGRIAGEAAAKAAK

>member
-1 MFFFSGLFGDVEQI
+1 MK
-15 SHFDSYHPVGSTG
+15 STM
-28 EIIFLGAVVEIGEAI
+28 IKSAVAMVFA
-43 VIASFYLEMADFGA
+43 
-57 QFYTEAG
+57 AG
-64 RYTIIELVFHIHVML
+64 
-79 FGGKVG
+79 
-85 IVFPRTALCCSA
+85 
-97 FAAAVSAAPVT
+97 FAAASMAAPVT
-108 TQGTG
+108 AEGTG
-113 VGKHGDVTVAVT
+113 VGKHGDITVAVT
-125 FDSGKIKDIKIV
+125 FDAGKIQDIKIV
-137 KQQENPVLAAKVF
+137 KNAENPILAKKVF
-150 TDLKQHVIDTNSV
+150 TDLKDQVVALSSTDV
-163 QLDAISGAT
+163 DLISGAT
-172 FSSKG
+172 FSAKG
-177 FLDAVADAAKKAGV
+177 FIDAVNDAAKKASV
-191 TLSKAD
+191 TLAKAD
-197 KKAIKKAV
+197 KKALKKA
-205 KALPKE
+205 ARELPKT
-211 SSYDVVVIGAG
+211 SNYDVVVIGAG
-222 GAGFSAAIEAK
+222 GAGFSAAITAR

-260 AAKNWVQPKLGIND
+260 VAKNWVQPKLGIND
-274 DSPELHAED
+274 DSPELHAQD
-283 TYKGGDMKGDMNVI
+283 TFKGGDGKGDMKVI
-297 KVMTHNALD
+297 NVMTHEALD

-346 ITKFQA
+346 IAKFQA

-374 SGRVVGVKATMNG
+374 DGRVVGVKATMDG
-387 ASYTFNAKGG
+387 SEYTFNAKGG

-422 FKTTDAPGTTGEA
+422 FKTTDAPGSTGEA

-442 GAQLVNMGYIQTYPI
+442 GAELVNMGYIQTYPI
-457 CDPISGVIEL
+457 CDPLSGAIEL

-496 SEAILKQTG
+496 SEAILNQTG
-505 GYCWVLWND
+505 QYCWVLWND
-514 KIGSISNTVKE
+514 NIGKISNTVKA
-525 HPTEYE
+525 HANEYE
-531 AFTKQGIMATCDDLK
+531 AFTKQGIMTTCDDLK
-546 CVADFTKIPFD
+546 CIADFTKIPFD
-557 SLKGTVNR
+557 QLQKTVKR
-565 VSSMTGKGNDKDFNH
+565 VSDMAGKGNDKDFNH
-580 RSGLVDMT
+580 RAGLMDMQ

-598 PSVHHTMGGVR
+598 PSTHHTMGGVR
-609 INEKAQAL
+609 INEKAEAL
-617 TAEGKAIPGLWA
+617 TAEGKVIPGLWA

-652 VFGRIAGKAAAEAAK
+652 VFGRIAGEAAAKAAK

>member
-1 MFFFSGLFGDVEQI
+1 MKSTMIKSAVAMVFA
-15 SHFDSYHPVGSTG
+15 VG
-28 EIIFLGAVVEIGEAI
+28 
-43 VIASFYLEMADFGA
+43 
-57 QFYTEAG
+57 
-64 RYTIIELVFHIHVML
+64 
-79 FGGKVG
+79 
-85 IVFPRTALCCSA
+85 
-97 FAAAVSAAPVT
+97 FAAASMAAPVT
-108 TQGTG
+108 AEGTG
-113 VGKHGDVTVAVT
+113 VGKHGDITVAVT
-125 FDSGKIKDIKIV
+125 FDAGKIQDIKIV
-137 KQQENPVLAAKVF
+137 KNAENPILAKKVF
-150 TDLKQHVIDTNSV
+150 TDLKDQVVALSSTDV
-163 QLDAISGAT
+163 DLVSGAT
-172 FSSKG
+172 FSAKG
-177 FLDAVADAAKKAGV
+177 FIDAVNDAAKKAGV
-191 TLSKAD
+191 TLAKAD
-197 KKAIKKAV
+197 KKALKKA
-205 KALPKE
+205 ARELPKT
-211 SSYDVVVIGAG
+211 SNYDVVVIGAG
-222 GAGFSAAIEAK
+222 GAGFSAAITAK

-260 AAKNWVQPKLGIND
+260 VAKNWVQPKLGIND
-274 DSPELHAED
+274 DSPELHAQD
-283 TYKGGDMKGDMNVI
+283 TFKGGDGKGDMKVI
-297 KVMTHNALD
+297 NVMTHEALD

-346 ITKFQA
+346 IAKFQA

-366 AEELIKDK
+366 AEELIKNKD
-374 SGRVVGVKATMNG
+374 GRVVGVKATMDG
-387 ASYTFNAKGG
+387 SEYTFNAKGG

-457 CDPISGVIEL
+457 CDPISGAIEL

-496 SEAILKQTG
+496 SEAILNQTG
-505 GYCWVLWND
+505 RYCWVLWND
-514 KIGSISNTVKE
+514 KIGSISNTVKA
-525 HPTEYE
+525 HANEYE
-531 AFTKQGIMATCDDLK
+531 AFTKQGIMTTCDDLK
-546 CVADFTKIPFD
+546 CIADFTKIPFD
-557 SLKGTVNR
+557 QLRKTVKR
-565 VSSMTGKGNDKDFNH
+565 VSDMAGKGNDKDFNH
-580 RSGLVDMT
+580 RSGLVDMQ

-598 PSVHHTMGGVR
+598 PSTHHTMGGVR
-609 INEKAQAL
+609 INEKAEAL
-617 TAEGKAIPGLWA
+617 TAEGKVIPGLWA

-652 VFGRIAGKAAAEAAK
+652 VFGRIAGEAAAKAAK

>member
-1 MFFFSGLFGDVEQI
+1 MKSTMIKSAVAMVFA
-15 SHFDSYHPVGSTG
+15 VG
-28 EIIFLGAVVEIGEAI
+28 
-43 VIASFYLEMADFGA
+43 
-57 QFYTEAG
+57 
-64 RYTIIELVFHIHVML
+64 
-79 FGGKVG
+79 
-85 IVFPRTALCCSA
+85 
-97 FAAAVSAAPVT
+97 FAAASMAAPVT
-108 TQGTG
+108 AEGTG
-113 VGKHGDVTVAVT
+113 VGKHGDITVAVT
-125 FDSGKIKDIKIV
+125 FDAGKIQDIKIV
-137 KQQENPVLAAKVF
+137 KNAENPILAKKVF
-150 TDLKQHVIDTNSV
+150 TDLKDQVVALSSTDV
-163 QLDAISGAT
+163 DLISGAT
-172 FSSKG
+172 FSAKG
-177 FLDAVADAAKKAGV
+177 FIDAVNDAAKKAGV
-191 TLSKAD
+191 TLAKAD
-197 KKAIKKAV
+197 KKALKKA
-205 KALPKE
+205 ARELPKT
-211 SSYDVVVIGAG
+211 SNYDVVVIGAG
-222 GAGFSAAIEAK
+222 GAGFSAAITAK

-260 AAKNWVQPKLGIND
+260 VAKNWVQPKLGIND
-274 DSPELHAED
+274 DSPELHAQD
-283 TYKGGDMKGDMNVI
+283 TFKGGDGKGDMKVI
-297 KVMTHNALD
+297 NVMTHEALD

-346 ITKFQA
+346 IAKFQA

-374 SGRVVGVKATMNG
+374 NGRVVGVKATMDG
-387 ASYTFNAKGG
+387 SEYTFNAKGG

-457 CDPISGVIEL
+457 CDPISGAIEL

-496 SEAILKQTG
+496 SEAILNQTG
-505 GYCWVLWND
+505 RYCWVLWND
-514 KIGSISNTVKE
+514 KIGSISNTVKA
-525 HPTEYE
+525 HANEYE
-531 AFTKQGIMATCDDLK
+531 AFTKQGIMTTCDDLK
-546 CVADFTKIPFD
+546 CIADFTKIPFD
-557 SLKGTVNR
+557 QLRKTVKR
-565 VSSMTGKGNDKDFNH
+565 VSDMAGKGNDKDFNH
-580 RSGLVDMT
+580 RSGLVDMQ

-598 PSVHHTMGGVR
+598 PSTHHTMGGVR
-609 INEKAQAL
+609 INEKAEAL
-617 TAEGKAIPGLWA
+617 TAEGKVIPGLWA

-652 VFGRIAGKAAAEAAK
+652 VFGRIAGEAAAKAAK

>member
-1 MFFFSGLFGDVEQI
+1 MKSTMIKSAVAMVFA
-15 SHFDSYHPVGSTG
+15 VG
-28 EIIFLGAVVEIGEAI
+28 
-43 VIASFYLEMADFGA
+43 
-57 QFYTEAG
+57 
-64 RYTIIELVFHIHVML
+64 
-79 FGGKVG
+79 
-85 IVFPRTALCCSA
+85 
-97 FAAAVSAAPVT
+97 FAAASMAAPVT
-108 TQGTG
+108 AEGTG
-113 VGKHGDVTVAVT
+113 VGKHGDITVAVT
-125 FDSGKIKDIKIV
+125 FDAGKIQDIKIV
-137 KQQENPVLAAKVF
+137 KNAENPILAKKVF
-150 TDLKQHVIDTNSV
+150 TDLKDQVVALSSTDV
-163 QLDAISGAT
+163 DLVSGAT
-172 FSSKG
+172 FSAKG
-177 FLDAVADAAKKAGV
+177 FIDAVNDAAKKAGV
-191 TLSKAD
+191 TLAKAD
-197 KKAIKKAV
+197 KKALKKA
-205 KALPKE
+205 ARELPKT
-211 SSYDVVVIGAG
+211 SNYDVVVIGAG
-222 GAGFSAAIEAK
+222 GAGFSAAITAR

-283 TYKGGDMKGDMNVI
+283 TFKGGDGKGDMKVI
-297 KVMTHNALD
+297 NVMTHQALD

-346 ITKFQA
+346 IAKFQA

-374 SGRVVGVKATMNG
+374 DGRVVGVKATMDG
-387 ASYTFNAKGG
+387 SEYTFNAKGG

-442 GAQLVNMGYIQTYPI
+442 GAELVNMGYIQTYPI
-457 CDPISGVIEL
+457 CDPLSGAIEL

-496 SEAILKQTG
+496 SEAILNQTG
-505 GYCWVLWND
+505 RYCWVLWND
-514 KIGSISNTVKE
+514 KIGSISNTVKA
-525 HPTEYE
+525 HANEYE
-531 AFTKQGIMATCDDLK
+531 AFTKQGIMTTCDDLK
-546 CVADFTKIPFD
+546 CIADFTKIPFD
-557 SLKGTVNR
+557 QLRKTVKR
-565 VSSMTGKGNDKDFNH
+565 VSDMAGKGNDKDFNH
-580 RSGLVDMT
+580 RSGLVDMQ

-598 PSVHHTMGGVR
+598 PSTHHTMGGVR
-609 INEKAQAL
+609 INEKAEAL
-617 TAEGKAIPGLWA
+617 TAEGKVIPGLWA

-652 VFGRIAGKAAAEAAK
+652 VFGRIAGEAAAKAAK

>member
-1 MFFFSGLFGDVEQI
+1 MK
-15 SHFDSYHPVGSTG
+15 STM
-28 EIIFLGAVVEIGEAI
+28 IKSAVAMVFA
-43 VIASFYLEMADFGA
+43 
-57 QFYTEAG
+57 AG
-64 RYTIIELVFHIHVML
+64 
-79 FGGKVG
+79 
-85 IVFPRTALCCSA
+85 
-97 FAAAVSAAPVT
+97 FAAASMAAPVT
-108 TQGTG
+108 AEGTG
-113 VGKHGDVTVAVT
+113 VGKHGDITVAVT
-125 FDSGKIKDIKIV
+125 FDAGKIQDIKIV
-137 KQQENPVLAAKVF
+137 KNAENPILAKKVF
-150 TDLKQHVIDTNSV
+150 TDLKDQVVALSSTDV
-163 QLDAISGAT
+163 DLISGAT
-172 FSSKG
+172 FSAKG
-177 FLDAVADAAKKAGV
+177 FIDAVNDAAKKAGV
-191 TLSKAD
+191 TLAKAD
-197 KKAIKKAV
+197 KKALKKAAR
-205 KALPKE
+205 KLPKT
-211 SSYDVVVIGAG
+211 SNYDVVVIGAG
-222 GAGFSAAIEAK
+222 GAGFSAAITAR

-283 TYKGGDMKGDMNVI
+283 TFKGGDGKGDMKVI
-297 KVMTHNALD
+297 NVMTHQALD

-346 ITKFQA
+346 IAKFQA

-366 AEELIKDK
+366 AEELIKNKD
-374 SGRVVGVKATMNG
+374 GRVVGVKATMDG
-387 ASYTFNAKGG
+387 SEYTFNAKGG

-457 CDPISGVIEL
+457 CDPISGAIEL

-496 SEAILKQTG
+496 SEAILNQTG
-505 GYCWVLWND
+505 RYCWVLWND
-514 KIGSISNTVKE
+514 KIGSISNTVKA
-525 HPTEYE
+525 HANEYE
-531 AFTKQGIMATCDDLK
+531 AFTKQGIMTTCDDLK
-546 CVADFTKIPFD
+546 CIADFTKIPFD
-557 SLKGTVNR
+557 QLRKTVKR
-565 VSSMTGKGNDKDFNH
+565 VSDMAGKGNDKDFNH
-580 RSGLVDMT
+580 RAGLMDMQ

-598 PSVHHTMGGVR
+598 PSTHHTMGGVR
-609 INEKAQAL
+609 INEKAEAL
-617 TAEGKAIPGLWA
+617 TAEGKVIPGLWA

-652 VFGRIAGKAAAEAAK
+652 VFGRIAGEAAAKAAK

>member
-1 MFFFSGLFGDVEQI
+1 MKSTMIKSVVAMVFA
-15 SHFDSYHPVGSTG
+15 VG
-28 EIIFLGAVVEIGEAI
+28 
-43 VIASFYLEMADFGA
+43 
-57 QFYTEAG
+57 
-64 RYTIIELVFHIHVML
+64 
-79 FGGKVG
+79 
-85 IVFPRTALCCSA
+85 
-97 FAAAVSAAPVT
+97 FAAASMAAPVT
-108 TQGTG
+108 AEGTG
-113 VGKHGDVTVAVT
+113 VGKHGDITVAVT
-125 FDSGKIKDIKIV
+125 FDAGKIQDIKIV
-137 KQQENPVLAAKVF
+137 KNAENPILAKKVF
-150 TDLKQHVIDTNSV
+150 TDLKDQVVALSSTDV
-163 QLDAISGAT
+163 DLVSGAT
-172 FSSKG
+172 FSAKG
-177 FLDAVADAAKKAGV
+177 FIDAVNDAAKKAGV
-191 TLSKAD
+191 TLAKAD
-197 KKAIKKAV
+197 KKALKKA
-205 KALPKE
+205 ARELPKT
-211 SSYDVVVIGAG
+211 SNYDVVVIGAG
-222 GAGFSAAIEAK
+222 GAGFSAAITAR

-260 AAKNWVQPKLGIND
+260 VAKNWVQPKLGIND
-274 DSPELHAED
+274 DSPELHAQD
-283 TYKGGDMKGDMNVI
+283 TFKGGDGKGDMKVI
-297 KVMTHNALD
+297 NVMTHEALD

-346 ITKFQA
+346 IAKFQA

-366 AEELIKDK
+366 AEELIKNKD
-374 SGRVVGVKATMNG
+374 GRVVGVKATMDG
-387 ASYTFNAKGG
+387 SEYTFNAKGG

-457 CDPISGVIEL
+457 CDPISGAIEL

-496 SEAILKQTG
+496 SEAILNQTG
-505 GYCWVLWND
+505 QYCWVLWND
-514 KIGSISNTVKE
+514 NIGKISNTVKA
-525 HPTEYE
+525 HANEYE
-531 AFTKQGIMATCDDLK
+531 AFTKQGIMTTCDDLK
-546 CVADFTKIPFD
+546 CIADFTKIPFD
-557 SLKGTVNR
+557 QLQKTVKR
-565 VSSMTGKGNDKDFNH
+565 VSDMAGKGNDKDFNH
-580 RSGLVDMT
+580 RAGLMDMQ

-598 PSVHHTMGGVR
+598 PSTHHTMGGVR
-609 INEKAQAL
+609 INEKAEAL
-617 TAEGKAIPGLWA
+617 TAEGKVIPGLWA

-652 VFGRIAGKAAAEAAK
+652 VFGRIAGEAAAKAAK

>member
-1 MFFFSGLFGDVEQI
+1 MKSTMIKSAVAMVFA
-15 SHFDSYHPVGSTG
+15 VG
-28 EIIFLGAVVEIGEAI
+28 
-43 VIASFYLEMADFGA
+43 
-57 QFYTEAG
+57 
-64 RYTIIELVFHIHVML
+64 
-79 FGGKVG
+79 
-85 IVFPRTALCCSA
+85 
-97 FAAAVSAAPVT
+97 FAAASMAAPVT
-108 TQGTG
+108 AEGTG
-113 VGKHGDVTVAVT
+113 VGKHGDITVAVT
-125 FDSGKIKDIKIV
+125 FDAGKIQDIKIV
-137 KQQENPVLAAKVF
+137 KNAENPILAKKVF
-150 TDLKQHVIDTNSV
+150 TDLKDQVVALSSTDV
-163 QLDAISGAT
+163 DLVSGAT
-172 FSSKG
+172 FSAKG
-177 FLDAVADAAKKAGV
+177 FIDAVNDAAKKAGV
-191 TLSKAD
+191 TLAKAD
-197 KKAIKKAV
+197 KKALKKA
-205 KALPKE
+205 ARELPKT
-211 SSYDVVVIGAG
+211 SNYDVVVIGAG
-222 GAGFSAAIEAK
+222 GAGFSAAITAK

-260 AAKNWVQPKLGIND
+260 VAKNWVQPKLGIND
-274 DSPELHAED
+274 DSPELHAQD
-283 TYKGGDMKGDMNVI
+283 TFKGGDGKGDMKVI
-297 KVMTHNALD
+297 NVMTHQALD

-346 ITKFQA
+346 IAKFQA

-374 SGRVVGVKATMNG
+374 DGRVVGVKATMDG
-387 ASYTFNAKGG
+387 SEYTFNAKGG

-422 FKTTDAPGTTGEA
+422 FKTTDAPGSTGEA

-442 GAQLVNMGYIQTYPI
+442 GAELVNMGYIQTYPI
-457 CDPISGVIEL
+457 CDPLSGAIEL

-496 SEAILKQTG
+496 SEAILNQTG
-505 GYCWVLWND
+505 RYCWVLWND
-514 KIGSISNTVKE
+514 KIGSISNTVKA
-525 HPTEYE
+525 HANEYE
-531 AFTKQGIMATCDDLK
+531 AFTKQGVMTTCDDLK
-546 CVADFTKIPFD
+546 CIADFTKIPFD
-557 SLKGTVNR
+557 QLQKTVKR
-565 VSSMTGKGNDKDFNH
+565 VSDMAGKGNDKDFNH
-580 RSGLVDMT
+580 RSGLVDMQ

-598 PSVHHTMGGVR
+598 PSTHHTMGGVR
-609 INEKAQAL
+609 INEKAEAL
-617 TAEGKAIPGLWA
+617 TAEGKVIPGLWA

-652 VFGRIAGKAAAEAAK
+652 VFGRIAGEAAAKAAK

>member
-1 MFFFSGLFGDVEQI
+1 MHFSRALIAGLV
-15 SHFDSYHPVGSTG
+15 
-28 EIIFLGAVVEIGEAI
+28 
-43 VIASFYLEMADFGA
+43 
-57 QFYTEAG
+57 
-64 RYTIIELVFHIHVML
+64 
-79 FGGKVG
+79 
-85 IVFPRTALCCSA
+85 CSV

-197 KKAIKKAV
+197 KKAIKKVV
-205 KALPKE
+205 KTLPKE
-211 SSYDVVVIGAG
+211 STYDVVVIGAG

-617 TAEGKAIPGLWA
+617 TAEGKPIPGLWA

>member
-1 MFFFSGLFGDVEQI
+1 
-15 SHFDSYHPVGSTG
+15 
-28 EIIFLGAVVEIGEAI
+28 
-43 VIASFYLEMADFGA
+43 
-57 QFYTEAG
+57 
-64 RYTIIELVFHIHVML
+64 ML
-79 FGGKVG
+79 F
-85 IVFPRTALCCSA
+85 RQTLL
-97 FAAAVSAAPVT
+97 AAAVGLMSAAAVAAPVT

-113 VGKHGDVTVAVT
+113 VGKHGDMTVAVT
-125 FDSGKIKDIKIV
+125 FDNGRIQAIEIV
-137 KQQENPVLAAKVF
+137 KEAENPVLAKKVY
-150 TDLKQHVIDTNSV
+150 TDLKAAVIASNSAD
-163 QLDAISGAT
+163 LDAISGAT

-177 FLDAVADAAKKAGV
+177 FLDAVKDAARKAGV

-197 KKAIKKAV
+197 AKAIKKVVKNIPAV
-205 KALPKE
+205 
-211 SSYDVVVIGAG
+211 SNYDVVVIGAG

-260 AAKNWVQPKLGIND
+260 AARNWVQPKLGILD
-274 DSPELHAED
+274 DSAERHAAD
-283 TYKGGDMKGDMNVI
+283 TFKGGDKKGDMKVI
-297 KVMTHNALD
+297 NVMTANALD

-346 ITKFQA
+346 IAKFQA

-359 PVITNMK
+359 PVITDMK

-374 SGRVVGVKATMNG
+374 TGRVVGVKATSHG
-387 ASYTFNAKGG
+387 ATYTFNAKGG

-405 GANPEMVKKYNP
+405 GANKAMVKKYNP

-435 LYMAERA
+435 LYMAKRA

-467 IADARFD
+467 IADSRFD

-482 GKRFVEELQRRDVL
+482 GKRFVEELERRDVL

-505 GYCWVLWND
+505 NYCWVLWND
-514 KIGSISNTVKE
+514 NIGKISNTVKE

-531 AFTKQGIMATCDDLK
+531 AFTKQGIMATCPDLK
-546 CVADFTKIPFD
+546 CIADFTKMP
-557 SLKGTVNR
+557 LKQLESTVKR
-565 VSSMTGKGNDKDFNH
+565 VSSMAGKGNDKDFHH
-580 RSGLVDMT
+580 RGGLMDMSEG
-588 QGKYYVIKAV
+588 QYYVIKAV
-598 PSVHHTMGGVR
+598 PSTHHTMGGVR

-617 TAEGKAIPGLWA
+617 TAKGQVIPGLWA

-652 VFGRIAGKAAAEAAK
+652 VFGRIAGEAAAFEAAARSAK

>member
-1 MFFFSGLFGDVEQI
+1 MKSTMIKSVVAMVFA
-15 SHFDSYHPVGSTG
+15 VG
-28 EIIFLGAVVEIGEAI
+28 
-43 VIASFYLEMADFGA
+43 
-57 QFYTEAG
+57 
-64 RYTIIELVFHIHVML
+64 
-79 FGGKVG
+79 
-85 IVFPRTALCCSA
+85 
-97 FAAAVSAAPVT
+97 FAAASMAAPVT
-108 TQGTG
+108 AEGTG
-113 VGKHGDVTVAVT
+113 VGKHGDITVAVT
-125 FDSGKIKDIKIV
+125 FDAGKIQDIKIV
-137 KQQENPVLAAKVF
+137 KNAENPILAKKVF
-150 TDLKQHVIDTNSV
+150 TDLKDQVVALSSTDV
-163 QLDAISGAT
+163 DLISGAT
-172 FSSKG
+172 FSAKG
-177 FLDAVADAAKKAGV
+177 FIDAVNDAAKKAGV
-191 TLSKAD
+191 TLAKTD
-197 KKAIKKAV
+197 KKALKKA
-205 KALPKE
+205 ARELPKT
-211 SSYDVVVIGAG
+211 SNYDVVVIGAG
-222 GAGFSAAIEAK
+222 GAGFSAAITAR

-260 AAKNWVQPKLGIND
+260 VAKNWVQPKLGIND
-274 DSPELHAED
+274 DSPELHAQD
-283 TYKGGDMKGDMNVI
+283 TFKGGDGKGDMKVI
-297 KVMTHNALD
+297 NVMTHQALD

-346 ITKFQA
+346 IAKFQA

-366 AEELIKDK
+366 AEELIKNKD
-374 SGRVVGVKATMNG
+374 GRVVGVKATMDG
-387 ASYTFNAKGG
+387 SEYTFNAKGG

-457 CDPISGVIEL
+457 CDPISGAIEL

-496 SEAILKQTG
+496 SEAILNQTG
-505 GYCWVLWND
+505 RYCWVLWND
-514 KIGSISNTVKE
+514 KIGSISNTVKA
-525 HPTEYE
+525 HANEYE
-531 AFTKQGIMATCDDLK
+531 AFTKQGIMTTCDDLK
-546 CVADFTKIPFD
+546 CIADFTKIPFD
-557 SLKGTVNR
+557 QLRKTVKR
-565 VSSMTGKGNDKDFNH
+565 VSDMAGKGNDKDFNH
-580 RSGLVDMT
+580 RAGLMDMQ

-598 PSVHHTMGGVR
+598 PSTHHTMGGVR
-609 INEKAQAL
+609 INEKAEAL
-617 TAEGKAIPGLWA
+617 TAEGKVIPGLWA

-652 VFGRIAGKAAAEAAK
+652 VFGRIAGEAAAKAAK

>member
-1 MFFFSGLFGDVEQI
+1 MRRFFFCIVGPSEWDGSAIHKGVEQI
-15 SHFDSYHPVGSTG
+15 MMKKTL
-28 EIIFLGAVVEIGEAI
+28 I
-43 VIASFYLEMADFGA
+43 
-57 QFYTEAG
+57 
-64 RYTIIELVFHIHVML
+64 
-79 FGGKVG
+79 
-85 IVFPRTALCCSA
+85 TALIA
-97 FAAAVSAAPVT
+97 TVFAGGAMAAAVTAE
-108 TQGTG
+108 GTG

-125 FDSGKIKDIKIV
+125 FDGGKITDIKVV
-137 KQQENPVLAAKVF
+137 KEQENKVLARGVY
-150 TDLKQHVIDTNSV
+150 TDLKDQVIATNSAD
-163 QLDAISGAT
+163 LDVISGAT

-177 FLDAVADAAKKAGV
+177 FLDAVKDAAKKAGV

-197 KKAIKKAV
+197 KKAIKKVA
-205 KALPKE
+205 KDLPKN
-211 SSYDVVVIGAG
+211 SSYDVVVVGAG

-283 TYKGGDMKGDMNVI
+283 TYKGGDMKGDMKVI
-297 KVMTHNALD
+297 NVMTHNALD
-306 AAKWCRDYLG
+306 AALWCRDYLG

-366 AEELIKDK
+366 MTDLILDKD
-374 SGRVVGVKATMNG
+374 GRVSGVKATMNG
-387 ASYTFNAKGG
+387 AEYTFNAKGG

-405 GANPEMVKKYNP
+405 GANKEMVKKYNP

-422 FKTTDAPGTTGEA
+422 FMTTDAPGTTGEA
-435 LYMAERA
+435 LYIAEKA
-442 GAQLVNMGYIQTYPI
+442 GAELVNMGYIQTYPI

-467 IADARFD
+467 IADSRFD

-482 GKRFVEELQRRDVL
+482 GKRFVEELDRRDVL
-496 SEAILKQTG
+496 SEAILNQTG

-514 KIGSISNTVKE
+514 NIGKISNTVGT
-525 HPTEYE
+525 HTTEYD

-546 CVADFTKIPFD
+546 CIADFTKIPFD
-557 SLKGTVNR
+557 QLKKTVDR
-565 VSSMTGKGNDKDFNH
+565 VTSMAGKGNDKDFHH
-580 RSGLVDMT
+580 RGGLMDMS

-598 PSVHHTMGGVR
+598 PSTHHTMGGIR

-617 TAEGKAIPGLWA
+617 TKEGKVIPGLWA

>member
-1 MFFFSGLFGDVEQI
+1 MHFSRALIAGLV
-15 SHFDSYHPVGSTG
+15 
-28 EIIFLGAVVEIGEAI
+28 
-43 VIASFYLEMADFGA
+43 
-57 QFYTEAG
+57 
-64 RYTIIELVFHIHVML
+64 
-79 FGGKVG
+79 
-85 IVFPRTALCCSA
+85 CSA

-652 VFGRIAGKAAAEAAK
+652 VFGRIAGKAAAEAAKY